1 MKILITTGIYPPAIG
16 GPAKYAEK
24 MKNEWEAMGHR
35 VYMKTYG
42 IEHHLPSII
51 RHLFYLIKIIPAVI
65 MADFIFALD
74 TSSVGIPATVASIIF
89 GKEIIMRTGGDFL
102 WENYVERTGDL
113 VLLRNFYENNMISDR
128 NYGKNWSKKEK
139 KIFKL
144 TKWALHH
151 VSVLVFSTEW
161 QRDIWMKPYELENV
175 PIEIIEN
182 RYGEKKPFV
191 KPIQRDF
198 IAGTRLLRWKNKQIL
213 EESFN
218 SMDIRRSGAVLN
230 EKNYNHEDFMLRISE
245 GYAVILVSLG
255 DISPNMIL
263 DSICFDKPFIITR
276 ENGLMNR
283 IKDIAIIVDPE
294 NIDDIRE
301 KIIWLSNE
309 DNYYKQVERIS
320 KFTFTHSWTDIADEI
335 LNIHK
340 SINNN

>member
-139 KIFKL
+139 
-144 TKWALHH
+144 
-151 VSVLVFSTEW
+151 
-161 QRDIWMKPYELENV
+161 
-175 PIEIIEN
+175 
-182 RYGEKKPFV
+182 
-191 KPIQRDF
+191 
-198 IAGTRLLRWKNKQIL
+198 
-213 EESFN
+213 
-218 SMDIRRSGAVLN
+218 IR
-230 EKNYNHEDFMLRISE
+230 I
-245 GYAVILVSLG
+245 
-255 DISPNMIL
+255 
-263 DSICFDKPFIITR
+263 
-276 ENGLMNR
+276 
-283 IKDIAIIVDPE
+283 
-294 NIDDIRE
+294 
-301 KIIWLSNE
+301 
-309 DNYYKQVERIS
+309 
-320 KFTFTHSWTDIADEI
+320 
-335 LNIHK
+335 
-340 SINNN
+340 